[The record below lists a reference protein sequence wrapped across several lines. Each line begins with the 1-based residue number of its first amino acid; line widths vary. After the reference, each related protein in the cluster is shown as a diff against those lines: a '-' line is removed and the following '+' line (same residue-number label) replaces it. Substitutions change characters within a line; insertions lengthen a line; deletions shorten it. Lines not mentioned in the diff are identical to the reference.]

1 MEEPPI
7 FLTMKGEQKM
17 EANEIMTNEEVMET
31 TTEEIV
37 KASSAGGF
45 KTAAVFG
52 LVFIAGY
59 VAGKFIIDPAMA
71 RIKARKLSERTVERD
86 DFEETTIVSE
96 EKVEDPE

>member
-1 MEEPPI
+1 
-7 FLTMKGEQKM
+7 M

-59 VAGKFIIDPAMA
+59 VAGKYIIDPTIA
-71 RIKARKLSERTVERD
+71 RIKDRKIGRASCRER
-86 DFEETTIVSE
+86 VSFA
-96 EKVEDPE
+96 V

>member
-1 MEEPPI
+1 
-7 FLTMKGEQKM
+7 M

-59 VAGKFIIDPAMA
+59 VAGKYIIDPTIA
-71 RIKARKLSERTVERD
+71 RIKARKLNKQMVEQD
-86 DFEETTIVSE
+86 DFEEATIVSE
-96 EKVEDPE
+96 EKVENPE

>member
-1 MEEPPI
+1 
-7 FLTMKGEQKM
+7 M

-45 KTAAVFG
+45 
-52 LVFIAGY
+52 IAGY
-59 VAGKFIIDPAMA
+59 VAGKYIIDPTIA
-71 RIKARKLSERTVERD
+71 RIKARKLNKQTVEQD
-86 DFEETTIVSE
+86 DFEDFEETTIVSE

>member
-1 MEEPPI
+1 
-7 FLTMKGEQKM
+7 M

-59 VAGKFIIDPAMA
+59 VAGKYIIDPAIA
-71 RIKARKLSERTVERD
+71 HIKARKRNKQMVEQGD
-86 DFEETTIVSE
+86 FNDFEEAEIVSGE
-96 EKVEDPE
+96 TVDKDPA

>member
-1 MEEPPI
+1 
-7 FLTMKGEQKM
+7 M

-37 KASSAGGF
+37 KASSVSGF

-52 LVFIAGY
+52 LVFLTGY
-59 VAGKFIIDPAMA
+59 VAGKYIIDPAIA
-71 RIKARKLSERTVERD
+71 RIKARKLNKQMVEQDVFD
-86 DFEETTIVSE
+86 DFEEEVIVSK

>member
-1 MEEPPI
+1 
-7 FLTMKGEQKM
+7 M

-37 KASSAGGF
+37 KASSASGF

-59 VAGKFIIDPAMA
+59 VAGKYIIAPTIA
-71 RIKARKLSERTVERD
+71 RIKARKLDKQTVMQDDFD
-86 DFEETTIVSE
+86 DFEEAAIVSGE
-96 EKVEDPE
+96 SVGNPE

>member
-1 MEEPPI
+1 
-7 FLTMKGEQKM
+7 M

-45 KTAAVFG
+45 KAAAVFG

-59 VAGKFIIDPAMA
+59 VAGKYIINPTIA
-71 RIKARKLSERTVERD
+71 RIRAHKLNKQTVMRDDFD
-86 DFEETTIVSE
+86 DFEEATIVSE
-96 EKVEDPE
+96 ENVEDPE

>member
-1 MEEPPI
+1 
-7 FLTMKGEQKM
+7 M

-59 VAGKFIIDPAMA
+59 VAGKYIIDPAVA
-71 RIKARKLSERTVERD
+71 RIKARRLNKKMVEQEFD
-86 DFEETTIVSE
+86 DFEEEVIVNE
-96 EKVEDPE
+96 ETVEGDPA